1 MPEEGIESGLEGAG
15 LTLVD
20 DSPPM
25 ESENVLEVPEEPE
38 RGRGRPPNIPGS
50 APRKAKFPTPRF
62 RQFNSD
68 ADNSTQRPKHAFKW
82 FLDLPQAF
90 KDRCIWYLYRRH
102 PILVEPPLNEET
114 KFPMWPKYIDKI
126 PGADP
131 NQITDESDLLNRYGC
146 GRYEL
151 YLNEVDLPKGDEGR
165 NILRVFVQSVGGA
178 DYRAH
183 PPNDDLINDVSKVDV
198 SHPNNKGYLAYLAS
212 IGKLPEQ
219 IEKEKEKA
227 DMATATVVES
237 LTTGY
242 KEMAD
247 KVLKVAEKATEKAN
261 ARADAPAAAPAPTV
275 DPSAFIT
282 AAADTMKD
290 ATKIVMESARG
301 MGMKEVVE
309 IVERLKP
316 NNSELMALYAAMMQR
331 DQARIDF
338 LEKQIL
344 EMRTPQPTPAPSA
357 TNPSSA
363 SAPPTPSSPFAYFRD
378 GVTALR
384 EMKTVMD
391 ELGGGAGAAEETV
404 AAAKM
409 PWWASMLTG
418 VAPHLVQL
426 ADRVIRGMEIS
437 RMAPGTVTAP
447 SPMPTQAQPQPQP
460 QSQAGTQPNPTT
472 SAVTGLPAPV
482 PTIPTDEAI
491 IQQLFTE
498 IRTPLLNHLTDTE
511 LTNAGSL
518 FADWFVGGYG
528 EEVYKKVKG
537 YGPFIA
543 PMLREYA
550 IQAPDG
556 STMKPF
562 DVPQLD
568 KFVEEF
574 LSVDFDKLD
583 REQETVEKP

>member
-1 MPEEGIESGLEGAG
+1 VPEEGIESGLEGTG

-25 ESENVLEVPEEPE
+25 DSENVSDAPEEPE

-247 KVLKVAEKATEKAN
+247 KVLKVAEKAAEKAN

-290 ATKIVMESARG
+290 ATKMVMESARG

-309 IVERLKP
+309 IIEKLKP

-338 LEKQIL
+338 LEQQIL
-344 EMRTPQPTPAPSA
+344 EMRKQPAATAPGN
-357 TNPSSA
+357 NPSP
-363 SAPPTPSSPFAYFRD
+363 SAPPAPSSPFAYFRD

-391 ELGGGAGAAEETV
+391 ELGGGAAAGVGEEAV

-437 RMAPGTVTAP
+437 RMAPGTVV
-447 SPMPTQAQPQPQP
+447 
-460 QSQAGTQPNPTT
+460 QPNPMPVQGQPTPAPAQ
-472 SAVTGLPAPV
+472 SAPAPGLPAPT
-482 PTIPTDEAI
+482 PASAPTDEAI

-518 FADWFVGGYG
+518 FADWFIGGYG

-550 IQAPDG
+550 IQAADG
-556 STMKPF
+556 SVVKPF

-574 LSVDFDKLD
+574 LSVDPDKLD
-583 REQETVEKP
+583 QEQEADKS

>member
-1 MPEEGIESGLEGAG
+1 LHLKIQSWEGEKVPDESPESGLGETG

-20 DSPPM
+20 DFPPP
-25 ESENVLEVPEEPE
+25 PEENQQEVVEE
-38 RGRGRPPNIPGS
+38 RVRGVGRPPNIPGS

-62 RQFNSD
+62 RQFTSD
-68 ADNSTQRPKHAFKW
+68 ADSSTQRPKHAFKW

-90 KDRCIWYLYRRH
+90 KDRCIWYLYRRF
-102 PILVEPPLNEET
+102 PILVEPPIGDDG
-114 KFPMWPKYIDKI
+114 KSPAWPKYIDKI
-126 PGADP
+126 PGSDP

-151 YLNEVDLPKGDEGR
+151 FLNEVDVPKGDEGR
-165 NILRVFVQSVGGA
+165 NILRVFVQSLGGA

-198 SHPNNKGYLAYLAS
+198 SHPNNKGYVSYLAS

-219 IEKEKEKA
+219 VEKEKEKA
-227 DMATATVVES
+227 DMATATVVEK
-237 LTTGY
+237 LTDGY
-242 KEMAD
+242 EKMAD
-247 KVLKVAEKATEKAN
+247 RVIKVVEQKASTKPEPS
-261 ARADAPAAAPAPTV
+261 APTAPTV

-290 ATKIVMESARG
+290 ATKMVMESARG

-309 IVERLKP
+309 IIEKLKP

-338 LEKQIL
+338 LEQQIL
-344 EMRTPQPTPAPSA
+344 EMRKQPATPGNNPSPSA
-357 TNPSSA
+357 F
-363 SAPPTPSSPFAYFRD
+363 APPAPSSPFAYFRD

-391 ELGGGAGAAEETV
+391 ELGGGAAAGVGEEAV

-437 RMAPGTVTAP
+437 RMAPGTVV
-447 SPMPTQAQPQPQP
+447 
-460 QSQAGTQPNPTT
+460 QPNPMPAQGQPTPAPAQ
-472 SAVTGLPAPV
+472 SASAPGLPAPT
-482 PTIPTDEAI
+482 PASAPTDEAI

-498 IRTPLLNHLTDTE
+498 IRTPLLNHLTDAE

-518 FADWFVGGYG
+518 FADWFIGGYG

-550 IQAPDG
+550 IQAADG
-556 STMKPF
+556 SVVKPF

-574 LSVDFDKLD
+574 LSVDPDKDDKDEEL
-583 REQETVEKP
+583 K